1 MWLDVAQVD
10 VWDRGTTVMSKP
22 TALADI
28 QRAKQGLEDE
38 LRESVRNEVATLR
51 RAPDN
56 DSQAFTNNLGAMM
69 QRVAGS
75 SLHEID
81 RLVGELQTIRD
92 LLQSEGERVQREISE
107 YAHLSQSSFQST
119 QIIAE
124 SLAKWKSA
132 ADQRRA

>member
-1 MWLDVAQVD
+1 
-10 VWDRGTTVMSKP
+10 MSKP